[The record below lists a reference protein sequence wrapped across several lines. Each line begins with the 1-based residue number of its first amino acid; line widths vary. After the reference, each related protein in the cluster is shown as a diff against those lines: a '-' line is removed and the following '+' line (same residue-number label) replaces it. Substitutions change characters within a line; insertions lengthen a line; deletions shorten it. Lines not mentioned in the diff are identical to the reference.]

1 VLKCIS
7 LILAL
12 SLILVSAEETDAQ
25 TGKIYRIGYLDSSAR
40 AVNDPA
46 LNALQKGLSDLGW
59 VEGTNITFV
68 YRFAEGK
75 GPAYEAELAGELW
88 YDSKSISSW
97 PREARLDARRTPQIR
112 SLLS

>member
-1 VLKCIS
+1 MKCSS

-12 SLILVSAEETDAQ
+12 SLILVSGEETDAQ
-25 TGKIYRIGYLDSSAR
+25 ARKIHRIGYLDSSTR
-40 AVNDPA
+40 VVNDP
-46 LNALQKGLSDLGW
+46 LLKALQKGLSDLGW
-59 VEGTNITFV
+59 VEGTNINFV

-75 GPAYEAELAGELW
+75 GPARTKRSSRASW